1 MQMLLLRMP
10 FVTARQDPHIG
21 RPASTNLFQKKKFM
35 SHWCSESFYIQGLK
49 GNQRCG
55 EGMGT
60 NAALVLPCLAPSKH
74 LHTKRHVCAALSCW
88 GLSSLKIFTLSSG
101 LTKSSLER
109 PSFSQP
115 SFLSTFTIHKQSGMN
130 RRIDYLV
137 ETNTVIKVSVS
148 SSGSQGAQ
156 LQVKQPLPHLV
167 TRQGDAIGQVAS
179 EALTCRKRASI
190 SSHFTLVYEHG

>member
-35 SHWCSESFYIQGLK
+35 SHWCSESFYIQCLK

-60 NAALVLPCLAPSKH
+60 NAALVLLCLEPSKH
-74 LHTKRHVCAALSCW
+74 QHTKRHACAALSCW
-88 GLSSLKIFTLSSG
+88 GLFSLKIFTLSAG
-101 LTKSSLER
+101 LTKPSSER
-109 PSFSQP
+109 SSFSPP
-115 SFLSTFTIHKQSGMN
+115 SFLPTLTIHKQSGMN
-130 RRIDYLV
+130 RCIDCSV

-148 SSGSQGAQ
+148 SSGSQGAE

-167 TRQGDAIGQVAS
+167 TRQGNVTGKAAS
-179 EALTCRKRASI
+179 EALTYRKRASI